1 VEKKIIFAT
10 WLLLTLLTASG
21 LLIRRRSRIA
31 NWGLSQ
37 QEAAH
42 VMLGTG
48 SALSGIQVFY
58 KIITEFEKLEPIV
71 GNEGLIFMC
80 IGGLTAL
87 WFGIAEIGGLLPP
100 SKSKPKP

>member
-1 VEKKIIFAT
+1 MEKKVIFAT
-10 WLLLTLLTASG
+10 WLLLTILIALG
-21 LLIRRRSRIA
+21 LLHWRRSRMS

-37 QEAAH
+37 QDAAH

-48 SALSGIQVFY
+48 SGLSGIQVFY

-71 GNEGLIFMC
+71 GTEGLIFMC

-87 WFGIAEIGGLLPP
+87 WFGTAEIGSLIPP
-100 SKSKPKP
+100 KAKKP

>member
-1 VEKKIIFAT
+1 MEKKIIFAT
-10 WLLLTLLTASG
+10 WLLLTLATTIA
-21 LLIRRRSRIA
+21 LLMRRRLRMR

-37 QEAAH
+37 SDIAH

-48 SALSGIQVFY
+48 SGLSGIQVFY

-71 GNEGLIFMC
+71 GTEGLIFMC

-87 WFGIAEIGGLLPP
+87 WFGVAEIGGLLTPAK
-100 SKSKPKP
+100 KSG